1 MGADKRGG
9 RSVIRNALHAWHG
22 TPPHVFWAGIF
33 PAGNLL
39 RFRQLTEEFPHAK
52 TVPLISPPKKAHTMK
67 NPLCSGN
74 FIAKTRT
81 ARNSPAQIFL
91 VFLLSLLVI
100 EARAADT
107 READYVFKNGA
118 VYTMDSGAPKAEAVA
133 VTGKEIS
140 YVGNNKG
147 AESYVG
153 KKTQVIDLKG
163 KMLLPGFVESHIH
176 PTLAAL
182 AAGAD
187 LQSDS
192 LEDVLASVKAWADAH
207 PDAKVVRGFG
217 WRYTLFP
224 TTGPTKEDL
233 DRLFPDR
240 PVFLVAIDVHSVW
253 ANSKALELAGVNAS
267 TPDPVPGVSYYQ
279 RDPKTHEPTGWIV
292 ETLAEQEVLAKLD
305 PPTPENVI
313 AAVTEQLPRFA
324 AAGIT
329 AAFDAGIAIMPTE
342 QGFEAYQQLEK
353 ENKLPVRIVG
363 SYYWNSSAVTDPV
376 APVLALRGK
385 FHSELVQARSLKIML
400 DGGEAQHTAVML
412 EPYADRPGFYGE
424 FQIDEKP
431 VKAAVLKAQANG
443 IDTHAH
449 CYGNAA
455 VRTYLDAVEQARK
468 AYPDSPSRH
477 TAAHVI
483 FLADEDVGRFAK
495 LNVTMQNSAQWF
507 TPDPTIQRTSQ
518 IVGEDLAFREF
529 FRMNS
534 VLKAGGRIALGT
546 DWPAAGYVS
555 SYRPLDAIQ
564 VAMTRAIL
572 PQYGKTQFMP
582 VLPPENERITLD
594 QALKA
599 ATLDAAYVL
608 GLENRIGSLEAGK
621 LADLVILEKDLH
633 DVAPKEISGTKVD
646 LTMMNGRITHRDGI

>member
-1 MGADKRGG
+1 
-9 RSVIRNALHAWHG
+9 
-22 TPPHVFWAGIF
+22 
-33 PAGNLL
+33 
-39 RFRQLTEEFPHAK
+39 
-52 TVPLISPPKKAHTMK
+52 MK
-67 NPLCSGN
+67 NHLRIGN
-74 FIAKTRT
+74 FIAKNRT
-81 ARNSPAQIFL
+81 IRNSPAKIFP
-91 VFLLSLLVI
+91 VFLLCLLVTG
-100 EARAADT
+100 ARAAEI
-107 READYVFKNGA
+107 READYVFKNGT
-118 VYTMDSGAPKAEAVA
+118 VYTMNSSAPKAGAVA

-140 YVGNNKG
+140 YVGDDKG
-147 AESYVG
+147 VEAYVG

-176 PTLAAL
+176 PTLAPL

-207 PDAKVVRGFG
+207 PDARVVRGFG

-224 TTGPTKEDL
+224 TTGPSKETL
-233 DRLFPDR
+233 DKLFPDR

-279 RDPKTHEPTGWIV
+279 RDPKTKEPTGWIV

-313 AAVTEQLPRFA
+313 AAVTGLLPRFA

-363 SYYWNSSAVTDPV
+363 SYYWNSSEVTDPV
-376 APVLALRGK
+376 APVLALREK

-412 EPYADRPGFYGE
+412 QPYADRPGFYGE
-424 FQIDEKP
+424 FQIDEKL

-443 IDTHAH
+443 VDTHAH
-449 CYGNAA
+449 CYGDGAT
-455 VRTYLDAVEQARK
+455 RTYLDAVEQARK

-483 FLADEDVGRFAK
+483 FLADEDVDRFAK

-507 TPDPTIQRTSQ
+507 MPDPTVQRTAQ
-518 IVGEDLAFREF
+518 IVGEDLAFREL
-529 FRMNS
+529 FRINS
-534 VLKAGGRIALGT
+534 VLKAGGRVSLGT

-555 SYRPLDAIQ
+555 TYRPLDAIQ
-564 VAMTRAIL
+564 VAVTRAIL

-633 DVAPKEISGTKVD
+633 DMPPKEISGTKVD